1 MLEAGNRGCF
11 MANHWVVS
19 RWLLLAVLA
28 APSAALP
35 HHKLDCTTGLL
46 ETFGASSSP
55 STTYRGRT
63 GMGFSFN
70 DSAFMKSGS
79 AQIEV
84 ENPSPSSSQTFPG
97 KRSTQ
102 VAAASASKPSA
113 HTRAPASIPESKPE
127 RSERPHHER
136 KLPDPPR
143 LPEPPRIAREPE
155 NNPNDGEEG
164 SITQRLL

>member
-1 MLEAGNRGCF
+1 

-46 ETFGASSSP
+46 ETFGVSSSP

-84 ENPSPSSSQTFPG
+84 ENPSPSSSETFPG
-97 KRSTQ
+97 KRPDRAM
-102 VAAASASKPSA
+102 AAASSPKLSTP
-113 HTRAPASIPESKPE
+113 TRAPASIPESKPE

-155 NNPNDGEEG
+155 KKPNDGEDG